1 MKKLV
6 IEGNNTLSGTID
18 ISGSKNAVLALV
30 PAAILAEGK
39 SVIENVP
46 NISDVNSL
54 VEILEYLGATVVRKD
69 NVLEID
75 SSTLVNKPIP
85 QEISTKLRASYYF
98 MAALLAKYKEVEMY
112 FPGGCNIGARP
123 IDQTE
128 KAFRA
133 LGAKVNTFEDR
144 YYITA
149 DSLKGSQISL
159 NMPSVGATINAM
171 LVAVKAKG
179 TTVIKN
185 AAREPE
191 IVSVAT
197 YLNNM
202 GAKIYG
208 AGTSSIRIE
217 GQKKLHG
224 CYTEVI
230 PDRIEAGTYLVLG
243 SLIGDNLKINN
254 IIPSHLE
261 AMLDKFREMGID
273 FEVESDSITLSK
285 TKNLKP
291 VNITTQ
297 GYPGFVTDLQQCM
310 TVLLASADG
319 ESSLTE
325 KIYENRFQHI
335 KYFNQMG
342 SDIEIIDNKI
352 IINGPTKF
360 KGKNVEATDLRA
372 GAALV
377 IAGLIADG
385 KTEITEISHLL
396 RGYEN
401 IVNKLKNVGANIK
414 MEED

>member
-1 MKKLV
+1 MKKLL
-6 IEGNNTLSGTID
+6 IEGNRELSGTID

-39 SVIENVP
+39 SIIENVP

-54 VEILEYLGATVVRKD
+54 VEILEYLGATVERRE

-75 SSTLVNKPIP
+75 SSTLVNRPIP

-98 MAALLAKYKEVEMY
+98 MAALLAKYKEAEMY

-128 KAFRA
+128 KAFRL
-133 LGAKVNTFEDR
+133 LGADVVTHDDR
-144 YYITA
+144 YHITA
-149 DSLKGSQISL
+149 EKLTGNKIAL
-159 NMPSVGATINAM
+159 RVPSVGATINAM
-171 LVAVKAKG
+171 LVAVKASG
-179 TTVIKN
+179 TTIIKN

-208 AGTSSIRIE
+208 AGTSSIRII
-217 GQKKLHG
+217 GQRKLHG

-230 PDRIEAGTYLVLG
+230 PDRIEAGTYLALG
-243 SLIGDNLKINN
+243 ALIGKDLKINK
-254 IIPSHLE
+254 IIPSHLD
-261 AMLDKFREMGID
+261 AMLDKFTEMGID
-273 FEVESDSITLSK
+273 YQVNDDNIVISK
-285 TKNLKP
+285 AEKIKP
-291 VNITTQ
+291 TDITTQ

-310 TVLLASADG
+310 TVVLAAANGTST
-319 ESSLTE
+319 LTE

-335 KYFNQMG
+335 KYFNEMG
-342 SDIEIIDNKI
+342 TDIEIEDNTI
-352 IINGPTKF
+352 TINGPTKYV
-360 KGKNVEATDLRA
+360 GKNVKATDLRA

-377 IAGLIADG
+377 IAGLVAEG
-385 KTEITEISHLL
+385 KTEITEINHLL

-401 IVNKLKNVGANIK
+401 IVNKLKNVGANIEMK
-414 MEED
+414 ED